1 MFLQL
6 TRNPSIRKGGGNMKK
21 RNNVSGDYW
30 FNFAKNI
37 LTLRR
42 DAPNVEDVW
51 WFPLSKKE

>member
-6 TRNPSIRKGGGNMKK
+6 TRNPSIRKGGNMKK

-51 WFPLSKKE
+51 WFPLSKKG